1 MDRHRGQQAFFVK
14 AGLRRPHHNAA
25 AVKTAE
31 HRRGEPDLFKAFGD
45 AVDRHAAAAG
55 PVLAHQAFK
64 GDELVGLLLSFG
76 LQDLL
81 HLAGIAVQPDA
92 HGVDKTVAFPVHFHG
107 RQLLHIGVDRE
118 RRAVVRKLEV
128 VDKVVAVTAPRE
140 VRIERVMQRDGIS
153 YERASEWVDKQMLQE
168 NVESRAD
175 YVIVNDGRQSLDS
188 QVATVLKQIEK
199 DNIN

>member
-1 MDRHRGQQAFFVK
+1 MNTAQDIKK
-14 AGLRRPHHNAA
+14 ALTALIGNDAYIDSRLNK
-25 AVKTAE
+25 AVVAN
-31 HRRGEPDLFKAFGD
+31 F
-45 AVDRHAAAAG
+45 
-55 PVLAHQAFK
+55 
-64 GDELVGLLLSFG
+64 LLSSEDNKQAINAIVHPAVIKDFYSTG
-76 LQDLL
+76 LAWMECAILYEA
-81 HLAGIAVQPDA
+81 HLED
-92 HGVDKTVAFPVHFHG
+92 F
-107 RQLLHIGVDRE
+107 
-118 RRAVVRKLEV
+118 

-188 QVATVLKQIEK
+188 QVAAVLKQIEK

>member
-1 MDRHRGQQAFFVK
+1 M
-14 AGLRRPHHNAA
+14 
-25 AVKTAE
+25 
-31 HRRGEPDLFKAFGD
+31 
-45 AVDRHAAAAG
+45 
-55 PVLAHQAFK
+55 
-64 GDELVGLLLSFG
+64 
-76 LQDLL
+76 
-81 HLAGIAVQPDA
+81 
-92 HGVDKTVAFPVHFHG
+92 
-107 RQLLHIGVDRE
+107 
-118 RRAVVRKLEV
+118 RKLEV

-188 QVATVLKQIEK
+188 QVAAVLKQIEK

>member
-1 MDRHRGQQAFFVK
+1 MTENIRRYCITGGIGAGKSYVCRIFKKYGVDVYDCDAGAKHLMNTAPDIKK
-14 AGLRRPHHNAA
+14 ALTALIGNDAYIDSRLNK
-25 AVKTAE
+25 AVVAN
-31 HRRGEPDLFKAFGD
+31 F
-45 AVDRHAAAAG
+45 
-55 PVLAHQAFK
+55 
-64 GDELVGLLLSFG
+64 LLSSEDNKQAINAIVHPAVIKDFYSTG
-76 LQDLL
+76 LAWMECAILYEA
-81 HLAGIAVQPDA
+81 HLED
-92 HGVDKTVAFPVHFHG
+92 F
-107 RQLLHIGVDRE
+107 
-118 RRAVVRKLEV
+118 

-188 QVATVLKQIEK
+188 QVAAVLKQIEK

>member
-1 MDRHRGQQAFFVK
+1 MTENIRRYCITGGIGAGKSYVCRIFKKYGIDVYDCDAGAKYLMNTAPDIKK
-14 AGLRRPHHNAA
+14 ALTALIGNDAYIDSRLNK
-25 AVKTAE
+25 AVVAN
-31 HRRGEPDLFKAFGD
+31 F
-45 AVDRHAAAAG
+45 
-55 PVLAHQAFK
+55 
-64 GDELVGLLLSFG
+64 LLSSEDNKQAINAIVHPAVIKDFYSTG
-76 LQDLL
+76 LAWMECAILYEA
-81 HLAGIAVQPDA
+81 HLED
-92 HGVDKTVAFPVHFHG
+92 F
-107 RQLLHIGVDRE
+107 
-118 RRAVVRKLEV
+118 

-188 QVATVLKQIEK
+188 QVAAVLKQIEK

>member
-1 MDRHRGQQAFFVK
+1 MECAI
-14 AGLRRPHHNAA
+14 LY
-25 AVKTAE
+25 E
-31 HRRGEPDLFKAFGD
+31 
-45 AVDRHAAAAG
+45 
-55 PVLAHQAFK
+55 AH
-64 GDELVGLLLSFG
+64 
-76 LQDLL
+76 
-81 HLAGIAVQPDA
+81 
-92 HGVDKTVAFPVHFHG
+92 
-107 RQLLHIGVDRE
+107 
-118 RRAVVRKLEV
+118 LEDF

-188 QVATVLKQIEK
+188 QVAAVLKQIEK